1 MILTIFGYPKTGK
14 TLLFNLLT
22 DKKEE
27 LSKFSASVN
36 EFHKAVVNV
45 PDERLKKLADFFSTP
60 PVYAKIEYLD
70 AGAVS
75 FGDSKNSTFIDLI
88 RRADGLVHM
97 VRDFEDEEIL
107 HPKGSLDPVRDIR
120 SMEEELITTDFLT
133 VEKRIERV
141 ESDLKKI
148 KQKDLIEELDLLKKI
163 NSHLEGGEPLRT
175 MELSE
180 NELLSIKGFKF
191 LSLKPIM
198 NIINCDE
205 NSYQKNLELE
215 SSPKN
220 NSATFIFAGKIEMEL
235 LELEKEERLVFEEE
249 YGLKDY
255 KYMRESFIKHSYD
268 LMNLISFFTVG
279 SDETNAWTIDNVD
292 TAYDASGKIHSDIQD
307 GFIRGETINWEDF
320 LTSGGFPQ
328 AKEKG
333 LLRLEGKEYLVKDGD
348 IIHFRFNK

>member
-97 VRDFEDEEIL
+97 VRDFADEEIL
-107 HPKGSLDPVRDIR
+107 HPKGSIDPQRDIR

-141 ESDLKKI
+141 ESDIKKI
-148 KQKDLIEELDLLKKI
+148 KQKELVEELELLKKI
-163 NSHLEGGEPLRT
+163 NSHLEGGSPLRT
-175 MELSE
+175 MPLSE
-180 NELLSIKGFKF
+180 KEQLAVKGFKF

-205 NSYQKNLELE
+205 DSYGKNLKLE
-215 SSPKN
+215 SSPINK
-220 NSATFIFAGKIEMEL
+220 SATFAFAGKIETEL
-235 LELEKEERLVFEEE
+235 LELEADERPLFEEE

-255 KYMRESFIKHSYD
+255 KYMRETFIKHSYE

-279 SDETNAWTIDNVD
+279 SDETKAWTINDGDN
-292 TAYDASGKIHSDIQD
+292 AYEASGKIHSDIQQ

-320 LTSGGFPQ
+320 LNSGGFPQ

-333 LLRLEGKEYLVKDGD
+333 LLRLEGKEYTVRDGD

>member
-45 PDERLKKLADFFSTP
+45 PDHRLKQLADFFSTP

-75 FGDSKNSTFIDLI
+75 FGDSKNTTFIDLI

-107 HPKGSLDPVRDIR
+107 HPKGSVDPVRDIR

-148 KQKDLIEELDLLKKI
+148 KQKELVEELDLLKRI
-163 NSHLEGGEPLRT
+163 SGHLEKGSPLRT
-175 MELSE
+175 MPLTEH
-180 NELLSIKGFKF
+180 ELLSIKGFKF

-198 NIINCDE
+198 NIVNCDE
-205 NSYQKNLELE
+205 NSYQKNRELE
-215 SSPKN
+215 SPPSLGT
-220 NSATFIFAGKIEMEL
+220 ATFIFAGKIETEL
-235 LELEKEERLVFEEE
+235 LELDPEERKIFEEE
-249 YGLKDY
+249 YGLTDY

-268 LMNLISFFTVG
+268 LMDLISFFTVG
-279 SDETNAWTIDNVD
+279 DDETKAWTVHRGENAWE
-292 TAYDASGKIHSDIQD
+292 ASGKIHSDIQQ
-307 GFIRGETINWEDF
+307 GFIRGETIHWEDF
-320 LTSGGFPQ
+320 LKSGGFPQ
-328 AKEKG
+328 AREKG
-333 LLRLEGKEYLVKDGD
+333 LLRLEGKEYTVKDGD

>member
-22 DKKEE
+22 DQREE
-27 LSKFSASVN
+27 LSKFAASAT
-36 EFHKAVVNV
+36 EFHKAIVNV
-45 PDERLKKLADFFSTP
+45 PDKRLKLLADFFKTP

-75 FGDSKNSTFIDLI
+75 FGDSKNTTFIDLI

-107 HPKGSLDPVRDIR
+107 HPKGSVDPVRDIR

-133 VEKRIERV
+133 VEKRIERL
-141 ESDLKKI
+141 ESDLRKI
-148 KQKDLIEELDLLKKI
+148 KQKELIEELELLKKI
-163 NSHLEGGEPLRT
+163 RAHLEGGSPLRS
-175 MELSE
+175 MELADSE
-180 NELLSIKGFKF
+180 RLAVKGFKF

-205 NSYQKNLELE
+205 NSYQKNLKRE
-215 SSPKN
+215 SSPVN
-220 NSATFIFAGKIEMEL
+220 NSATFVFAGKIEMEL
-235 LELEKEERLVFEEE
+235 LELDEDERPVFEEE
-249 YGLKDY
+249 YGLNDY
-255 KYMRESFIKHSYD
+255 KYMRETFITYSYD

-279 SDETNAWTIDNVD
+279 SDETKAWTVNRGDN
-292 TAYDASGKIHSDIQD
+292 AFDASGKIHSDIQQ

-320 LTSGGFPQ
+320 LNSGGFPQ

-333 LLRLEGKEYLVKDGD
+333 LLRLEGKQYTVQDGD

>member
-1 MILTIFGYPKTGK
+1 MFPIEGSNSLLIF
-14 TLLFNLLT
+14 L
-22 DKKEE
+22 
-27 LSKFSASVN
+27 
-36 EFHKAVVNV
+36 
-45 PDERLKKLADFFSTP
+45 RLP

-75 FGDSKNSTFIDLI
+75 FGDSKNTTFIDLI

-107 HPKGSLDPVRDIR
+107 HPKDTIDPVRDIR

-133 VEKRIERV
+133 VEKRIERL
-141 ESDLKKI
+141 ESDLRKI
-148 KQKDLIEELDLLKKI
+148 KQKELLEELELLKKI
-163 NSHLEGGEPLRT
+163 NSHLESGSPLRS
-175 MELSE
+175 MDLSE
-180 NELLSIKGFKF
+180 NDLLAIRGFKF

-205 NSYQKNLELE
+205 HSYQKNLTLE
-215 SSPKN
+215 SSPVD
-220 NSATFIFAGKIEMEL
+220 NSATFVFAGKIEMEL
-235 LELEKEERLVFEEE
+235 LELDENERPIFEEE

-255 KYMRESFIKHSYD
+255 TYMRETFITHSYD

-279 SDETNAWTIDNVD
+279 SDETKAWTINKGDN
-292 TAYDASGKIHSDIQD
+292 AYDASGKIHSDIQQ

-320 LTSGGFPQ
+320 LNSGGFPQ

-333 LLRLEGKEYLVKDGD
+333 LLRLEGKQYVVQDGD

>member
-27 LSKFSASVN
+27 LSKFSASTN

-45 PDERLKKLADFFSTP
+45 PDKRLTKLADFFSTP

-70 AGAVS
+70 TGAVS
-75 FGDSKNSTFIDLI
+75 FGDSKDSTFIDLI

-97 VRDFEDEEIL
+97 VRGFSDDEIL
-107 HPKGSLDPVRDIR
+107 HPKGSIDPKRDIH
-120 SMEEELITTDFLT
+120 SIEEELITIDFLT
-133 VEKRIERV
+133 VEKRIEKI

-148 KQKDLIEELDLLKKI
+148 KRKELINELDLLKKI
-163 NSHLEGGEPLRT
+163 NPHLEEGSPLRNMDLT
-175 MELSE
+175 E
-180 NELLSIKGFKF
+180 NELLIIRGFKF
-191 LSLKPIM
+191 LSIKPVM

-205 NSYQKNLELE
+205 NSYAEYKKLE
-215 SSPKN
+215 SPPEN
-220 NSATFIFAGKIEMEL
+220 NTATLVFAGKIETEL
-235 LELEKEERLVFEEE
+235 LELDKEDRQIFEEE
-249 YGLKDY
+249 YGLNDY
-255 KYMRESFIKHSYD
+255 KYMRESFIQNSYD

-279 SDETNAWTIDNVD
+279 SDETKAWTVNKGDN
-292 TAYDASGKIHSDIQD
+292 AYQASGKIHTDIQQ
-307 GFIRGETINWEDF
+307 GFIRGETINWKDF
-320 LTSGGFPQ
+320 LNTGGFNQ

-333 LLRLEGKEYLVKDGD
+333 LLRLEGKEYVVKDGD